1 MAHNIEFKTDQ
12 NNFQKSLISDLKK
25 IEPSKNIMIL
35 ATKQQIIIECH
46 QIITT
51 LYLHII

>member
-25 IEPSKNIMIL
+25 IEPSKNMIL
-35 ATKQQIIIECH
+35 ATNQQIIIECH

-51 LYLHII
+51 LYLHTI